1 MAPTAK
7 TPKNNSS
14 VPKYAIRVGLAFV
27 IPVAS
32 ALWGCARVFP
42 FLAALALVPLEVPK
56 VRQMLFSSRMRK
68 NLPCLKVPAL
78 MRLSVLWVLQLWWI
92 IVCHEGSSMA
102 SVDTPSTDVA
112 AAERVWTPKSL
123 SVVLPCAGEGEFAL
137 KTVKSVYDSVPDEI
151 LQEIVVVD
159 DGSQPPLAESYLD
172 ESVRIKYRVVLVR
185 HDETQGLINAK
196 KDGGNT
202 ATGDVIVFFDCHV
215 APQRGWYSHFLGL
228 IAENYRRVVVPVITD
243 LDVGTWQQRG
253 GNRGQSKCYMTWDVD
268 FKWFSSPDPYVP
280 VLSGGLLGIS
290 RRWWNETGGY
300 DEGMSG
306 WGGENLDQSLRT
318 WLCGGEIM
326 LAEKAFVAHMWRV
339 PSDPRTKANYRVQ
352 AHAAQA
358 NRMRAAA
365 AWFGD
370 FTPKLSSFPALQA
383 DRRLPDG
390 GPWYGNVDNILEVKQ
405 RLQCRGLEWF
415 LHRFKNVYEDG
426 GLVPPQTYAIRAI
439 ASGLCL
445 TYLGPPGTSP
455 SGYGKA
461 VLQKC
466 ADDNERQR
474 WHGANRD
481 SSKKGEPCCSGL
493 RAWNTDQC
501 LLGGLDG
508 RALKTFVCDVSGH
521 HRQQQWK
528 LTTDGQLKQKGWG
541 FMSKG
546 KCLMP
551 DSSGGI
557 ADKACQKSGADQLW
571 RKEDVLQP
579 LESRIYQK
587 AMAASSDQ
595 GMA

>member
-1 MAPTAK
+1 MAAATK
-7 TPKNNSS
+7 MPKSS
-14 VPKYAIRVGLAFV
+14 SSIPKYSIRVGLAFV
-27 IPVAS
+27 IPVVS
-32 ALWGCARVFP
+32 ILFGCVLLFP
-42 FLAALALVPLEVPK
+42 FLVALALVPLEVPK
-56 VRQMLFSSRMRK
+56 VRQAICASRMRK
-68 NLPCLKVPAL
+68 NFLRVPAL
-78 MRLSVLWVLQLWWI
+78 MRLSVLWMLQLWWI
-92 IVCHEGSSMA
+92 MLCHARSSMA
-102 SVDTPSTDVA
+102 SADAPISDVA
-112 AAERVWTPKSL
+112 AAELFWTPKSL

-137 KTVKSVYDSVPDEI
+137 KTVKSVYESVPEEI

-172 ESVRIKYRVVLVR
+172 ESVRTKYRVILVR

-215 APQRGWYSHFLGL
+215 APQKGWHSHFLGL
-228 IAENYRRVVVPVITD
+228 IAENYRRIVVPVITD
-243 LDVGTWQQRG
+243 LDVGTWKQRG
-253 GNRGQSKCYMTWDVD
+253 GSRGQSKCYMTWDVD
-268 FKWFSSPDPYVP
+268 FKWFTSPDPYVP

-300 DEGMSG
+300 DEGMTG

-318 WLCGGEIM
+318 WLCGGEII

-339 PSDPRTKANYRVQ
+339 PQDPRTKANYHVQ
-352 AHAAQA
+352 PHAAQA

-370 FTPKLSSFPALQA
+370 FSQKLSSFAALQA
-383 DRRLPDG
+383 DRQLPSGG
-390 GPWYGNVDNILEVKQ
+390 GPWYGSVDNILEVKQ

-426 GLVPPQTYAIRAI
+426 GLIPSQTYAIRAI
-439 ASGLCL
+439 SSGLCL

-455 SGYGKA
+455 SGFGKA
-461 VLQKC
+461 ELQKC

-481 SSKKGEPCCSGL
+481 TSKKDEPCCSGL

-501 LLGGLDG
+501 IFGGLDG
-508 RALKTFVCDVSGH
+508 RAIKTVVCDVSGH
-521 HRQQQWK
+521 SQQQLWQ
-528 LTTDGQLKQKGWG
+528 LTANGQITQKGWG
-541 FMSKG
+541 FMSEG

-551 DSSGGI
+551 DSSGSI
-557 ADKACQKSGADQLW
+557 AEARHSSGADQLW

-579 LESRIYQK
+579 VESRIYQK

-595 GMA
+595 GVA